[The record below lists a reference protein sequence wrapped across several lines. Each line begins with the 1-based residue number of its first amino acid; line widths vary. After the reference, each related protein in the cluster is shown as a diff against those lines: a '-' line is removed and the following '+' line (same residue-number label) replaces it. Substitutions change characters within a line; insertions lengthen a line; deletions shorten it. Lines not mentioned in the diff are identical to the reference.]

1 MPNRRELTPERLA
14 QLRDKLD
21 EVMGEAARLRR
32 EINRQLDDQRRSV
45 QQKVTPMTRR
55 RTPRRR

>member
-1 MPNRRELTPERLA
+1 MPDRRELTPERLA

-45 QQKVTPMTRR
+45 QQKVTPTRK
-55 RTPRRR
+55 RTPKRR